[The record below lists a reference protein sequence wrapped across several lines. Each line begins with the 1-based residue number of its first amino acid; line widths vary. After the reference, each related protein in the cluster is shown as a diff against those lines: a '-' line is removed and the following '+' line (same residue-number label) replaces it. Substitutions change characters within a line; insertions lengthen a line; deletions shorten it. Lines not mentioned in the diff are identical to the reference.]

1 MWRKIVSLVLLC
13 TFFLSAQA
21 SASANTTEIPII
33 MYHKVTKDAGQWG
46 KFAIAPWELQKDF
59 TFLKENGYTP
69 VFMQALIYYVHF
81 GISLPEKPIVL
92 TFDDG
97 FFGDFHYVYPLAVAE
112 EIPVVISVIGGEC
125 ERYSKETRSD
135 IIFPHLTWKQIA
147 EMAGSG
153 FVEVQSH
160 SSDLHKTQHGAA
172 GARQRKGESDIAYK
186 SRLEADLLPLQ
197 DAIFMHT
204 GKTPT
209 TFTYPFGAKSDV
221 SDEILQ
227 SLGFQA
233 SLMTEN
239 RFSEISVGDTDSL
252 FSLNRLIR
260 PHGKSLEQIL
270 GGL

>member
-13 TFFLSAQA
+13 AFLLSGQMFAA
-21 SASANTTEIPII
+21 ANTTEIPII

-69 VFMQALIYYVHF
+69 VLMQALIHYVHF
-81 GISLPEKPIVL
+81 GIALPEKPIVL

-97 FFGDFHYVYPLAVAE
+97 FFGDFHYVYPLAVTE

-125 ERYSKETRSD
+125 ARYSEETRTD
-135 IIFPHLTWKQIA
+135 IIFPHLTWVQIA

-153 FVEVQSH
+153 FVEVQNH
-160 SSDLHKTQHGAA
+160 SWDLHKTQQGAA
-172 GARQRKGESDIAYK
+172 GAKKRKGEDDTAYQ
-186 SRLEADLLPLQ
+186 SRLQADLLPLQ
-197 DAIFMHT
+197 DAIFTHT
-204 GKTPT
+204 GKIPS

-221 SDEILQ
+221 SDEILK

-239 RFSEISVGDTDSL
+239 RFAKLSIGDTDSL

-270 GGL
+270 GK

>member
-13 TFFLSAQA
+13 AFLLSVQTFA
-21 SASANTTEIPII
+21 SAKTQEIPII
-33 MYHKVTKDAGQWG
+33 MYHKVTKDSGQWG

-69 VFMQALIYYVHF
+69 IFMQALIYYVHF
-81 GISLPEKPIVL
+81 GVSLPEKPIVL

-97 FFGDFHYVYPLAVAE
+97 FFGDFHYVYPLAVSE
-112 EIPVVISVIGGEC
+112 NVPVVLSVIGEEC
-125 ERYSKETRSD
+125 DRYSKETRTD
-135 IIFPHLTWKQIA
+135 IIFPHLTWEQIA

-153 FVEVQSH
+153 FVEIQSH
-160 SSDLHKTQHGAA
+160 SWGLHKTQHGAE
-172 GARQRKGESDIAYK
+172 GARRRKGESDDAYQ
-186 SRLEADLLPLQ
+186 SRLAADLLPLQ
-197 DAIFMHT
+197 DSIFTHT
-204 GKTPT
+204 GNVPT

-221 SDEILQ
+221 SDEVLK

-239 RFSEISVGDTDSL
+239 RFAEITIGDTDSL
-252 FSLNRLIR
+252 FSLHRLIR

-270 GGL
+270 GE